1 MAKRSLFS
9 ILSGFP
15 WWLSALVAVLL
26 FGVMQLIFPPL
37 APFVALP
44 FVAVA
49 VYFAYRQLRGKSP
62 VDAGERVAAL
72 RDMPWENFSLVIS
85 EAYRRQGYAVEA
97 SDSAAF
103 DFTLRK
109 NGRITLVQCR
119 RWKVNQVGAGP
130 LRELHEAISRHDAF
144 NGVCITAGGF
154 SANARE
160 FAAGKPITLLHDA
173 ALAELVGTLE
183 KTSKRWFGR

>member
-26 FGVMQLIFPPL
+26 FGFMQFIFPPL

-49 VYFAYRQLRGKSP
+49 AYFAYRQLRGESP
-62 VDAGERVAAL
+62 VDAGERIATL

-103 DFTLRK
+103 DFTLRR

-130 LRELHEAISRHDAF
+130 LRELHEAIVKHDAF

-160 FAAGKPITLLHDA
+160 FAAGKPITLLNDA